1 MPQFADLIR
10 LRCAGRRIRLEEY
23 IDAHTRQQRR
33 LADEIDDDLKHIDVR
48 RLARSALPESAWPQR
63 LGERANLAVE
73 ILAGEG
79 VRAHDRSLAHAQL
92 ADVALLDLCP

>member
-1 MPQFADLIR
+1 
-10 LRCAGRRIRLEEY
+10 
-23 IDAHTRQQRR
+23 TRQQRR

-92 ADVALLDLCP
+92 ADVALLALCPDPQCREVPDHDQRALGRRCRSLAGL